1 MQQVIKMKIFLTILC
16 CLFLFSGCAKPQE
29 SLKQVDSNI
38 LDQYSMVEKKEDSIY
53 LISGANNSYV
63 VFYKKNVDPESV
75 NMGIKDKEY
84 SISFNTGDKIDTLV
98 YELNFKRSEDSKLI
112 LIEDGHEV
120 SFETVILSSK
130 NT

>member
-1 MQQVIKMKIFLTILC
+1 MKIFLTILC
-16 CLFLFSGCAKPQE
+16 CLFLFSGCAKSQE

-63 VFYKKNVDPESV
+63 VFYKMNVDPESV

-84 SISFNTGDKIDTLV
+84 SISFNTGDKIDILV

>member
-1 MQQVIKMKIFLTILC
+1 MKIFLTILC

-63 VFYKKNVDPESV
+63 VFYKMNVDPESV

-84 SISFNTGDKIDTLV
+84 SISLA
-98 YELNFKRSEDSKLI
+98 
-112 LIEDGHEV
+112 
-120 SFETVILSSK
+120 
-130 NT
+130 